1 MCARV
6 VTLIVMLSATPL
18 FASSSPP
25 DRLAVRVHLEF
36 DPSIESSTI
45 RKVAQREAAD
55 IWERY
60 GIDLQWTDRGG
71 RPDLS
76 LDAVVER
83 DHVDP
88 DAALVLGHTRVSV
101 GASAQAPIHIS
112 FDAVDSL
119 LRSQRGRASMPLER
133 EIGVALG
140 RVLAHEVG
148 HILLGSP
155 AYHDPDGL
163 MRTTFL
169 PADLM
174 WGPPVSFRLTT
185 RSVGRLR
192 DRMASLALPRL
203 PETFATASWVA
214 WGAAQ
219 PDIR

>member
-1 MCARV
+1 
-6 VTLIVMLSATPL
+6 MLSATPL

-45 RKVAQREAAD
+45 RKVAQHEAAD
-55 IWERY
+55 IWKRY

-88 DAALVLGHTRVSV
+88 DASLVLGHTSVSLD
-101 GASAQAPIHIS
+101 ASGPAPIHIS
-112 FDAVDSL
+112 FDAVNSL
-119 LRSQRGRASMPLER
+119 LRSQHGRASMPLDHE
-133 EIGVALG
+133 VALALG

-155 AYHDPDGL
+155 AYHDPAGL

-169 PADLM
+169 PADLV
-174 WGPPVSFRLTT
+174 WGPPVSFRLTE
-185 RSVGRLR
+185 RSVERLR
-192 DRMASLALPRL
+192 DRMASLALPQL

-214 WGAAQ
+214 WGAPQ